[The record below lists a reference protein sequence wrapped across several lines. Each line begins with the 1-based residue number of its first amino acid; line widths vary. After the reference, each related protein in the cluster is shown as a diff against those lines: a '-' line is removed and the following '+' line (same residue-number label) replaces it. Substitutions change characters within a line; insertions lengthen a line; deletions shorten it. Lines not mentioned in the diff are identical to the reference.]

1 MEQKMLEK
9 RTKKIKIGEKELSI
23 SELNYLEKVE
33 LLALIDESDILSKEE
48 RKWRDKLKLKP
59 LLEFLSTHIKEDL
72 SLLVVREGG
81 EIIIHK
87 VINEFLIFDEILSEE
102 EEQKK

>member
-1 MEQKMLEK
+1 MLEK
-9 RTKKIKIGEKELSI
+9 RTKKIKIGEQELSI

-59 LLEFLSTHIKEDL
+59 LIEFLSERIKEDL
-72 SLLVVREGG
+72 SLMVVREGG

-87 VINEFLIFDEILSEE
+87 VINELLIFDEILTEE

>member
-1 MEQKMLEK
+1 MLEK
-9 RTKKIKIGEKELSI
+9 RTKNIKIGEQELSI

-48 RKWRDKLKLKP
+48 CNWRDKLKLKP
-59 LLEFLSTHIKEDL
+59 LIEFLSEHIKEDL

-87 VINEFLIFDEILSEE
+87 VINELLIFDEILSEE